1 MTRWWVVNITS
12 GFEQKIKNTI
22 ESQEF
27 LRNID
32 KKILVPV
39 VKRKKFFRD
48 KFYYYS
54 EKLFPGYVFI
64 SCEDQDVNSIFGVIA
79 QIPGILNMSG
89 IKGTVRFYDFVDESE
104 MFDVL
109 ELMCDHKEK
118 TEENESIIKID
129 SKVKITDGPF
139 SSFNGIVSEI
149 YKAKNRE
156 AKVKVSTS
164 IFDGSITTI
173 VIPISFV
180 EPI

>member
-1 MTRWWVVNITS
+1 MSQWFVVHITS

-22 ESQEF
+22 ESQES
-27 LRNID
+27 LRSIY

-64 SCEDQDVNSIFGVIA
+64 SCREENADLIFGIVA

-89 IKGTVRFYDFVDESE
+89 IKGVTRIYDTVEERE
-104 MFDVL
+104 MFDVF
-109 ELMCDHKEK
+109 EHMCDHREK
-118 TEENESIIKID
+118 TEENESIIKVD

-156 AKVKVSTS
+156 AKVKVNTS

-173 VIPISFV
+173 VIPISFI